1 MDQQAP
7 QTEVKTPSPRQPFF
21 VTVLE
26 YLELF
31 LLCLGAIMLVFSF
44 GARLCTVSGDSM
56 LPTLKDGQNLLVS
69 NLFYRPEQ
77 GDIVIFHQT
86 SNTVDRFNEPIVK
99 RVIATEG
106 QRVRIDFTDK
116 TVSVDGKVLDE
127 DYIQLIDRFTG
138 APSGKY
144 DTGSSNV
151 DHHLSTVTDSDGTVH
166 YVFEATVPEGHLF
179 VMGDNRNNSSDSR
192 ISAIGFVDERRV
204 LGRAIFRLTPIS
216 ELGPLT

>member
-1 MDQQAP
+1 MDQQNR
-7 QTEVKTPSPRQPFF
+7 TEEAQVAVSRQPFF
-21 VTVLE
+21 ATVLE

-44 GARLCTVSGDSM
+44 GTRLCTVSGDSM
-56 LPTLKDGQNLLVS
+56 LPTLKNGQNLLVS
-69 NLFYRPEQ
+69 NLFYEPEQ

-86 SNTVDRFNEPIVK
+86 SDVVDRFNEPIVK

-106 QRVRIDFTDK
+106 QHVRIDFTEK
-116 TVSVDGKVLDE
+116 TLSVDGRVLDE
-127 DYIQLIDRFTG
+127 RYIQLIDRFTG

-144 DTGSSNV
+144 DVGSSNV
-151 DHHLSTVTDSDGTVH
+151 DHHVSAVTSSDGTVH
-166 YVFEATVPEGHLF
+166 YVFEATVPRGHLF

-204 LGRAIFRLTPIS
+204 LGRAIFRLTPLS
-216 ELGPLT
+216 ELGPLN